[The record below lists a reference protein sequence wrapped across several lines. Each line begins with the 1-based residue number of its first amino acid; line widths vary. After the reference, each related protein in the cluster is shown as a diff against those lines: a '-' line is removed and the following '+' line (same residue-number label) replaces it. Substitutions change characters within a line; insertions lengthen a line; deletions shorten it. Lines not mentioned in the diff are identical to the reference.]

1 MKSKPIYV
9 DLRTKPSET
18 VILNKIA
25 FFFNLN
31 SIKGILIIN
40 GRYPD
45 RLDVSIPN
53 INIVQFLK
61 FIPDGNDWNIEIIPK
76 TY

>member
-1 MKSKPIYV
+1 MKNQPISV
-9 DLRTKPSET
+9 VLRTKPSET
-18 VILNKIA
+18 DILNKIA
-25 FFFNLN
+25 SFFNLS

-40 GRYPD
+40 DHFPD

-53 INIVQFLK
+53 IKIIQFLK
-61 FIPDGNDWNIEIIPK
+61 FIPDWNDWNIEIIPK